1 MTYAW
6 VETTV
11 MSLIFITAALF
22 AIKYF
27 VPGLFAN
34 GWRLFARKNN
44 RAIDIN
50 LLVAANNDSCQTKC
64 SACNGCSIPNS
75 N

>member
-1 MTYAW
+1 MNYAW
-6 VETTV
+6 VETSV

-22 AIKYF
+22 AIKHF
-27 VPGLFAN
+27 LPGLFAN

-50 LLVAANNDSCQTKC
+50 LVVATSAAPCQIKC
-64 SACNGCSIPNS
+64 SACNGCSK
-75 N
+75 